1 MILPR
6 SPATY
11 SPRDQNDIRA
21 TLEREDQQNL
31 KRGTDIE
38 IGAASLILTSPDGE
52 RWAVVV
58 DNAGALSATAL

>member
-6 SPATY
+6 APAEY
-11 SPRDQNDIRA
+11 SPRDQNDLRA
-21 TLEREDQQNL
+21 TLEREDQQNV

-38 IGAASLILTSPDGE
+38 IGDASLILTSPDGN

-58 DNAGALSATAL
+58 SNAGALSATAL